1 MEGLEI
7 KNTCKKREDR
17 LDMRKEIVSGARL
30 TFIFVLC
37 AFMVDP
43 IVSGYIHSVDSTVV
57 SSIITPVA
65 AVGLYMLSKKHLPA
79 GLFEA
84 SERMSAGTFFT
95 AFGLFA
101 LLQFCT
107 AASELFSPNDAVI
120 AGSDTP
126 GYIFYMGF
134 IVPICEEIFFRG
146 TIAPRYEKYGRVF
159 SIVASS
165 LLFGMYHINL
175 IQLVSGFFAGL
186 VFCYIAGRYRII
198 WSMLLHILNNGVF
211 ALLLKPLFKAS
222 GNAFLAKYGVVTV
235 CAVFVV
241 VGAVFAI
248 RNHPVK
254 KVRSYLSEGAGT
266 EKGAYKALI
275 LNVWTILLL
284 IIDIVVTIGL
294 VYFGPEVV
302 DSVTTIQ
309 K

>member
-1 MEGLEI
+1 MKHQI
-7 KNTCKKREDR
+7 RKEDR
-17 LDMRKEIVSGARL
+17 LDMKKEIVSGARL
-30 TFIFVLC
+30 TFFFVLC
-37 AFMVDP
+37 IFMVNP
-43 IVSGYIHSVDSTVV
+43 IVSGYIHSLDSIVV

-65 AVGLYMLSKKHLPA
+65 AVALYMMSKKHLPA
-79 GLFEA
+79 GLFKA

-107 AASELFSPNDAVI
+107 AVSNLFSPNDVAI
-120 AGSDTP
+120 PGSDTP
-126 GYIFYMGF
+126 GNIFYMGF
-134 IVPICEEIFFRG
+134 IVPICEEMFFRG
-146 TIAPRYEKYGRVF
+146 TIAPRFEKYGRAF
-159 SIVASS
+159 SIVASG

-186 VFCYIAGRYRII
+186 VFCYIAGRYCIV
-198 WSMLLHILNNGVF
+198 WSMLLHMLNNGVL

-222 GNAFLAKYGVVTV
+222 GNDFLAKYGVMRV
-235 CAVFVV
+235 CTVFVV

-248 RNHPVK
+248 SNHPVK
-254 KVRSYLSEGAGT
+254 MVRSYLSEGAGT

-294 VYFGPEVV
+294 VYFGPKVV
-302 DSVTTIQ
+302 DSITN
-309 K
+309 